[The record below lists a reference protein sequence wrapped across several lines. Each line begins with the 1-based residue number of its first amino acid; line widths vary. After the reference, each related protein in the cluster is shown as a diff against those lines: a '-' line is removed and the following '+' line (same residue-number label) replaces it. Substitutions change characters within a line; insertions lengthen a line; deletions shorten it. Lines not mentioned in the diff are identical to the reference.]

1 MRKKLFASALSGIF
15 LLFSLSIFAQS
26 KTVTGT
32 VTDKDGAA
40 VAGASVV
47 VKGTNLG
54 TNTNAGGE
62 FSISVPASAKTLV
75 VSFVGLAPQE
85 VAIGEGRLNVS
96 LKDATSNDLNEV
108 VVVGYGSA
116 RKRDLTGSVASVTS
130 KEFNTGQINSP
141 EQLLQGKVAG
151 VQITNSSGQPGGL
164 TIVRIRGN
172 NSIRSGNNPLYV
184 IDGLPLD
191 GRTARPNFSATVG
204 TSPPADPLTF
214 INPNEIAQVDI
225 LKDASASAIYG
236 SRGANGVV
244 LITTKKGQTG
254 PTKIDANASV
264 GVGSVMRKVDVLDAA
279 GYRAAISKFGAP
291 NSDSGLSI
299 DPFDEILD
307 KGALTQNYSVALG
320 GGGENGKYRASFFV
334 GDQKGIIRK
343 TNLRKY
349 VGNLNGQFKFMDK
362 KLSLDF
368 NAAVADVTENVAPI
382 SQDAGSGGNLISAA
396 LIWNPTLTLRRS
408 NGLYNQE
415 NPSGLVNPL
424 ALSDS
429 YNDITDAVTLIG
441 NVSGGYKFTDWLEYK
456 MLYGVNYSTGNRR
469 AEIQG
474 WIRSIGGNAQN
485 KGEAG
490 VFQNTLQT
498 STWTHTLNFTKD
510 VSENLNITAL
520 AGYEFWRTNF
530 RGFGNYVYEF
540 NYNLEQSAQTNVH
553 YYDNMNAGKQGNMQ
567 QFAFR
572 DPTVDIQSF
581 FGRATANY
589 QDKYLLTAT
598 IRADGSSKFGK
609 DNRYAYFPSFSAA
622 WNIDNEEFMKDNNIF
637 QNLKLRAGYG
647 ETGNQEF
654 VSDASLD
661 VFRWTSF
668 GNFTQIHSGNRSLI
682 WETVKSYNFGIDFSV
697 AQGRVYGS
705 IDYFHKTTEDP
716 VILQVASQPQPPGSG
731 GAAYKNIEGAKVL
744 NYGVEANIGVD
755 VIATTDLTWQVN
767 VNGTFLKN
775 KFDYPQAGEF
785 PLILTGGLH
794 GQGTSNAFAQAIAHD
809 QPINVYYLNDFQ
821 GFDKDGIAIYS
832 RTPQYAGDPNPKAFL
847 GMSSDL
853 NYKKWTLSLGAHG
866 SFGNKLFNNTLMSVL
881 NISNIVGGR
890 NIASQLV
897 NSGESVANPIST
909 SDRFMENG
917 NYVKL
922 HNLTLKYTFGDVGKH
937 LKGFNIYIAANN
949 LFVITDYNGF
959 DPEVNVDKALNG
971 VPSLGIDYIGFPT
984 QRTIL
989 FGLNFSL

>member
-1 MRKKLFASALSGIF
+1 MRKKLFSFAITGIF
-15 LLFSLSIFAQS
+15 LFFSLSILAQS

-32 VTDKDGAA
+32 VTDEDGAG

-47 VKGTNLG
+47 VKGSNLG
-54 TNTNAGGE
+54 TNTNANGA
-62 FSISVPASAKTLV
+62 FSITVPASARTLV
-75 VSFVGLAPQE
+75 ISFVGLSSEE
-85 VAIGEGRLNVS
+85 VSIGDGPLNVK
-96 LKDATSNDLNEV
+96 LKNAASNDLNEV
-108 VVVGYGSA
+108 VVVGYGSV

-141 EQLLQGKVAG
+141 EQLLQGKVPG

-184 IDGLPLD
+184 VDGIALD
-191 GRTARPNFSATVG
+191 GRTARPNFGSTVG
-204 TSPPADPLTF
+204 ASPPADPLTF

-236 SRGANGVV
+236 SRGANGVI
-244 LITTKKGQTG
+244 LITTKKGHTG
-254 PTKIDANASV
+254 ATKIDANASV

-279 GYRAAISKFGAP
+279 GYRAALQKFDAP

-299 DPFDEILD
+299 DPFDEILN

-320 GGGENGKYRASFFV
+320 GGGENGKYRASFFLA
-334 GDQKGIIRK
+334 DQDGIIRK

-349 VGNLNGQFKFMDK
+349 VGNLNGQFKFLDK
-362 KLSLDF
+362 RLSLDF
-368 NAAVADVTENVAPI
+368 NAAVADVTEDIAPI
-382 SQDAGSGGNLISAA
+382 SQDAGSGGNLISSA
-396 LIWNPTLTLRRS
+396 LIWNPTLTLKRA

-429 YNDITDAVTLIG
+429 YNDIADVVTLLG
-441 NVSGGYKFTDWLEYK
+441 NISAGYKFTDWLEYK
-456 MLYGVNYSTGNRR
+456 MLYGINYSTGNRR

-498 STWTHTLNFTKD
+498 STLTHTLNFTKD
-510 VSENLNITAL
+510 LTEDLNINAL
-520 AGYEFWRTNF
+520 AGYEYWTTNF
-530 RGFGNYVYEF
+530 RGFGNYVYDF
-540 NYNLEQSAQTNVH
+540 SYNLEQAKQTNIH
-553 YYDNMNAGKQGNMQ
+553 YYDNMGSGRQGNMQ

-572 DPTVDIQSF
+572 DPTVDIQSYF
-581 FGRATANY
+581 ARATANY
-589 QDKYLLTAT
+589 KDKYLLTAT
-598 IRADGSSKFGK
+598 FRADGSSKFGR

-622 WNIDNEEFMKDNNIF
+622 WNIDKEDFMQDNNVV

-654 VSDASLD
+654 VSDAALD
-661 VFRWTSF
+661 VFRPTSF
-668 GNFTQIHSGNRSLI
+668 GNLSQIHSGNRKLI
-682 WETVKSYNFGIDFSV
+682 WETVKSYNIGIDF
-697 AQGRVYGS
+697 ATFQNRVYGS

-731 GAAYKNIEGAKVL
+731 GAAYKNIDGAKVI
-744 NYGVEANIGVD
+744 NYGVEVNIGVD
-755 VIATTDLTWQVN
+755 AIKQADLLWQLN

-775 KFDYPQAGEF
+775 KFDYPPAGEF

-821 GFDKDGIAIYS
+821 GFDKDGIATYS

-847 GMSSDL
+847 GLTSDL
-853 NYKKWTLSLGAHG
+853 TYKKWFLSIGAHG
-866 SFGNKLFNNTLMSVL
+866 SFGNYLFNNTLMSVL
-881 NISNIVGGR
+881 NISNIIGGR

-909 SDRFMENG
+909 SDRFMEKG
-917 NYVKL
+917 DYLKV
-922 HNLTLKYTFGDVGKH
+922 HNVTLKYTFGDIGKYM
-937 LKGFNIYIAANN
+937 KGLNVYIAANN
-949 LFVITDYNGF
+949 LFVLTDYSGF

-989 FGLNFSL
+989 LGLNFSL

>member
-1 MRKKLFASALSGIF
+1 MRKKTFAHALTGFF
-15 LLFSLSIFAQS
+15 LLLSLSIFAQN
-26 KTVTGT
+26 KTVSGT
-32 VTDKDGAA
+32 VKDQDGAG
-40 VAGASVV
+40 VSGASVV
-47 VKGTNLG
+47 VKGSNLG
-54 TNTNAGGE
+54 TNTDASGA
-62 FSISVPASAKTLV
+62 FTLSVPSNARTLV
-75 VSFVGLAPQE
+75 ISFVGLATQE
-85 VAIGEGRLNVS
+85 VAIGDAPINVS
-96 LKDATSNDLNEV
+96 LKPATSNDLNEV

-116 RKRDLTGSVASVTS
+116 RKKDLTGSVASVTA

-184 IDGLPLD
+184 VDGMALD

-254 PTKIDANASV
+254 PTRIDANASV
-264 GVGSVMRKVDVLDAA
+264 GIASVMRKVDVLDAA
-279 GYRAAISKFGAP
+279 GYRNAISKFGAA
-291 NSDSGLSI
+291 NSDSGLNI

-320 GGGENGKYRASFFV
+320 GGGENGKYRASFFI
-334 GDQKGIIRK
+334 GDQDGVIRK

-396 LIWNPTLTLRRS
+396 LIWNPTLTLKRA
-408 NGLYNQE
+408 NGIYNQE

-424 ALSDS
+424 ALSDA
-429 YNDITDAVTLIG
+429 YNDIADVVSLLG
-441 NVSGGYKFTDWLEYK
+441 NISAGYKFTDWLEYK
-456 MLYGVNYSTGNRR
+456 MLYGINYSTGNRR

-498 STWTHTLNFTKD
+498 STLTHTLNFTKD
-510 VSENLNITAL
+510 LSEDINLTAL

-530 RGFGNYVYEF
+530 RGFGNYVYDF

-553 YYDNMNAGKQGNMQ
+553 YYDNMNAGRQGNMQ
-567 QFAFR
+567 QNSFR
-572 DPTVDIQSF
+572 DPTVDIQSYF
-581 FGRATANY
+581 ARATVNY

-609 DNRYAYFPSFSAA
+609 DNKYAYFPSFSAA
-622 WNIDNEEFMKDNNIF
+622 WNIDREEFMKDNNVV

-654 VSDASLD
+654 VADAALD

-668 GNFTQIHSGNRSLI
+668 GNYTQIHSGNPALI
-682 WETVKSYNFGIDFSV
+682 WESVRSYNIGLDFTTL
-697 AQGRVYGS
+697 QGRVYGS

-744 NYGVEANIGVD
+744 NYGVEVNLGIDAVKS
-755 VIATTDLTWQVN
+755 TDLLWQLN
-767 VNGTFLKN
+767 LNGTFLKN
-775 KFDYPQAGEF
+775 RFDYPQAGEF

-794 GQGTSNAFAQAIAHD
+794 GQGTTNAFAQAIAHD
-809 QPINVYYLNDFQ
+809 QPINVYYLNEFQ
-821 GFDKDGIAIYS
+821 GFDKDGIAQYS
-832 RTPQYAGDPNPKAFL
+832 RTPGYRGDPNPKAFL
-847 GMSSDL
+847 GFTSDL
-853 NYKKWTLSLGAHG
+853 TYKKWFLSIGAHG
-866 SFGNKLFNNTLMSVL
+866 SFGNYLFNNTLMSVL

-909 SDRFMENG
+909 SDRFMEKG
-917 NYVKL
+917 DYLKV
-922 HNLTLKYTFGDVGKH
+922 HNITLKYTFGDIGKYM
-937 LKGFNIYIAANN
+937 KGFNVYIAANN
-949 LFVITDYNGF
+949 LFVLTDYSGF

-989 FGLNFSL
+989 LGLNFSL

>member
-1 MRKKLFASALSGIF
+1 MRKKLFAIAITGIF
-15 LLFSLSIFAQS
+15 LFLSLSIFAQS
-26 KTVTGT
+26 RTVTGT
-32 VTDKDGAA
+32 VVDKAGAG

-47 VKGTNLG
+47 VKGSNLG
-54 TNTNAGGE
+54 TNTNANGA
-62 FSISVPASAKTLV
+62 FTISVPPSARTLII
-75 VSFVGLAPQE
+75 SFVGLATQE
-85 VAIGEGRLNVS
+85 VAIGDAPLSVV
-96 LKDATSNDLNEV
+96 LQDATSNDLNEV

-116 RKRDLTGSVASVTS
+116 RKKDLTGSVASVTS

-184 IDGLPLD
+184 VDGLPLD

-254 PTKIDANASV
+254 PTKIEANASV
-264 GVGSVMRKVDVLDAA
+264 GFGSVMRKIDVPDAA
-279 GYRAAISKFGAP
+279 GYRAALAKFDAP
-291 NSDSGLSI
+291 RSDSGANV
-299 DPFDEILD
+299 DPFDEILN

-320 GGGENGKYRASFFV
+320 GGGENGRYRASFFLA
-334 GDQKGIIRK
+334 DQDGIIRR

-349 VGNLNGQFKFMDK
+349 VGNLNGQFKFLDK
-362 KLSLDF
+362 RLSLDF
-368 NAAVADVTENVAPI
+368 NASVADVTEEIAPI

-396 LIWNPTLTLRRS
+396 MIWNPTLVLKRS

-424 ALSDS
+424 ALSDA
-429 YNDITDAVTLIG
+429 YTDLTDVVSLLG
-441 NVSGGYKFTDWLEYK
+441 NFTAAYKFTDWLEYR
-456 MLYGVNYSTGNRR
+456 MLYGINYSTGNRR

-498 STWTHTLNFTKD
+498 STLTHTLNFTKD
-510 VSENLNITAL
+510 LSENLSLTAL

-530 RGFGNYVYEF
+530 RGGGNYVYEF
-540 NYNLEQSAQTNVH
+540 SFNNEQSKLTNVH
-553 YYDNMNAGKQGNMQ
+553 LYDVMGAGNPANRQMIG
-567 QFAFR
+567 FR
-572 DPTVDIQSF
+572 DPTVDIQSY
-581 FGRATANY
+581 FGRATLNF

-598 IRADGSSKFGK
+598 FRADGSSKFGK

-637 QNLKLRAGYG
+637 QSLKLRAGYG

-654 VSDASLD
+654 ASDAALD
-661 VFRWTSF
+661 VFRPISF
-668 GNFTQIHSGNRSLI
+668 GNQPLVHSGNEGLV
-682 WETVKSYNFGIDFSV
+682 WETVKSYNVGIDFTTL
-697 AQGRVYGS
+697 QGRLYGS
-705 IDYFHKTTEDP
+705 VDYFHKTTEDP
-716 VILQVASQPQPPGSG
+716 VILQVAAQPQPSGSG
-731 GAAYKNIEGAKVL
+731 GAAYKNIPGAKVL
-744 NYGVEANIGVD
+744 NYGIEANIGIDAVKGKD
-755 VIATTDLTWQVN
+755 VLWQLN
-767 VNGTFLKN
+767 LNGTFLKN
-775 KFDYPQAGEF
+775 RFDYPTAGEF

-809 QPINVYYLNDFQ
+809 QPINVYYLNEFQ
-821 GFDKDGIAIYS
+821 GFDKDGIAEYS
-832 RTPQYAGDPNPKAFL
+832 RTPSYRGDPNPKAFL
-847 GMSSDL
+847 GLTSDL
-853 NYKKWTLSLGAHG
+853 TYKKWFLSIGGHG
-866 SFGNKLFNNTLMSVL
+866 SFGNYLFNNTLMSVL
-881 NISNIVGGR
+881 NISNIIGGR

-909 SDRFMENG
+909 SDRFMEKG
-917 NYVKL
+917 DYFKI
-922 HNLTLKYTFGDVGKH
+922 HNVTLKYTVGDLGKYM
-937 LKGFNIYIAANN
+937 KGFNVYIAANN
-949 LFVITDYNGF
+949 LFVLTNYSGF

-989 FGLNFSL
+989 LGLNFSL